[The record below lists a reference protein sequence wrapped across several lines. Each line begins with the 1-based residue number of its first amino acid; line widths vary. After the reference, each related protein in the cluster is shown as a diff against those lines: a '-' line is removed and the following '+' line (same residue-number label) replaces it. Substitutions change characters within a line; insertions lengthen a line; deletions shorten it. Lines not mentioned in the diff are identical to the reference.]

1 MRVITRKMKEKPR
14 IILCESCKA
23 LKIMIRISC
32 VRRKNGPIDTVI
44 VISNDYEN
52 LTIFDIFAYL
62 F

>member
-1 MRVITRKMKEKPR
+1 MKENPR

-52 LTIFDIFAYL
+52 LAIFDIFAYL